1 MRETMIMLK
10 KTQFIKTVNRVSA
23 KELRKFLEETE
34 APDEALFSITE
45 SNYNYT
51 LKLEW
56 TDHKE
61 TKN

>member
-1 MRETMIMLK
+1 MRENMIMLK
-10 KTQFIKTVNRVSA
+10 KTQYIKTVNRLSV
-23 KELRKFLEETE
+23 KELRLFLDETQ
-34 APDEALFSITE
+34 APDEALFSVTE